1 MKIYLIALLIT
12 LTITFFS
19 GIVAIPFLRKI
30 KAGQTVLK
38 YVETH
43 KEKNGT
49 PTMGGLFFILPAI
62 LVFYV
67 FGGEK
72 GKMAMISV
80 SIGFAFLLVGAI
92 DDYLKIK
99 RKQNEGLKS
108 YQKILFQSGVA
119 LLSGI
124 FAYRN
129 GITTFYI
136 PFFNNTVELGYWT
149 IPLCF
154 FIFLAITN
162 SVNLTDGIDG
172 LASSV
177 SAVYLFFISIIILCQ
192 ITFFDFLYLKIEEY
206 QNLILLSFSLIGGLL
221 GFLIFN
227 TNKAKV
233 FMGDTGSL
241 AIGGFIG
248 AISVF
253 SSNIFYSPLL
263 GITFVMSALSVI
275 IQVYVYK
282 RKGKRVFL
290 MSPYHH
296 HLQLKGY
303 SESQISFY
311 YSLITS
317 IVGVLTII
325 FYF

>member
-1 MKIYLIALLIT
+1 MKTYLIALLIT
-12 LTITFFS
+12 LTLTFVL
-19 GIVAIPFLRKI
+19 GIFCIPLLRKF
-30 KAGQTVLK
+30 KASQTVLK

-49 PTMGGLFFILPAI
+49 PTMGGLFFIIPAI
-62 LVFYV
+62 VVFYIL
-67 FGGEK
+67 GGEE
-72 GKMAMISV
+72 GRMAMISV

-108 YQKILFQSGVA
+108 YQKILFQSGIA
-119 LLSGI
+119 LLAGI
-124 FAYRN
+124 FAFRN
-129 GITTFYI
+129 GITYFYI
-136 PFFNNTVELGYWT
+136 PFINNAVNLGFWT
-149 IPLCF
+149 IPIVF
-154 FIFLAITN
+154 FVFLAITN
-162 SVNLTDGIDG
+162 SVNLTDGLDG

-177 SAVYLFFISIIILCQ
+177 SLVYLIFISFIVICQ
-192 ITFFDFLYLKIEEY
+192 NSVFNHLYLKQEEY
-206 QNLILLSFSLIGGLL
+206 QKLVLLSFCLIGGLL

-227 TNKAKV
+227 VNKAKV

-241 AIGGFIG
+241 SLGGFIG

-253 SSNIFYSPLL
+253 SSNTFYIPLL
-263 GITFVMSALSVI
+263 GITFVFSAISVI
-275 IQVYVYK
+275 IQVFVYK
-282 RKGKRVFL
+282 KNGKRVFL

-303 SESQISFY
+303 SEAQISFY
-311 YSLITS
+311 YSLITC
-317 IVGVLTII
+317 IVGVLSII